1 VWHAHDENQ
10 AMNISSFD
18 DLLAAAQQQPEP
30 QRLLLVFAGAELPV
44 DSTPEQAARFETGQ
58 GGALVPLMCVDKTPE
73 EVVSFASL
81 AQEASQFGQPWALVF
96 VAGLPDGR
104 DVEAPLQRMVEDI
117 KRGALGQY
125 LPFNTAG
132 EAVRLG

>member
-1 VWHAHDENQ
+1 
-10 AMNISSFD
+10 MNIANFD

-30 QRLLLVFAGAELPV
+30 QRLLLVFATAELPA
-44 DSTPEQAARFETGQ
+44 DSTPEQAVRFEAGQ

-81 AQEASQFGQPWALVF
+81 AEEASQFGQPWALVF

-125 LPFNTAG
+125 LPFNTVG